1 MKGKQ
6 RVATTSREDPNVV
19 IRNER
24 IDAYFNKHAIYEKA
38 KTRVLRLM
46 VPIQPPQQ
54 EIMEKIEEL
63 IEELDGCFNELGY
76 VGEAGRFDTDT
87 YRTMK
92 VVRGIADHTIR
103 SLDEIPESLRAEFE
117 HAFDEDAKL
126 EGERW
131 ILGDLHRETE
141 VIEEQIE
148 GCVEELGMCTMD
160 TVREGFEE
168 YLTGLKKVPEALEL
182 LIENLNENWFEYKE
196 AAVAVGSHYWGQ

>member
-1 MKGKQ
+1 
-6 RVATTSREDPNVV
+6 
-19 IRNER
+19 
-24 IDAYFNKHAIYEKA
+24 
-38 KTRVLRLM
+38 M

-63 IEELDGCFNELGY
+63 IEELDGCFTELGY
-76 VGEAGRFDTDT
+76 IGEAGRFDTGT
-87 YRTMK
+87 YRIMK
-92 VVRGIADHTIR
+92 VVRGIADDKIR

-141 VIEEQIE
+141 VIQEQVE
-148 GCVEELGMCTMD
+148 GCVEELGMCTED

-182 LIENLNENWFEYKE
+182 LIENLNKNWFEYKE
-196 AAVAVGSHYWGQ
+196 AAVAVGSHYWGGE